1 MLRPFNY
8 AQDRQAQHERQFDG
22 ISETD
27 PITLS
32 PSTVLRT
39 GLSKGAPLRVA
50 ITTLGC
56 KVNQYDTATIEDR
69 LKAEGHTLVP
79 FAETAD
85 VYIVNSCTVTNQAD
99 AESRQLARRAKRH
112 NPTARVIMTGCY
124 AQVNPQSAAKVPEVD
139 HVIGLNRLEDL
150 LRAVKAEVVERIA
163 VGNLRKAEGGKAPTI
178 NTLGAL
184 TFSGQTRAFLKIQEG
199 CDLFCTFCIVPMSR
213 GKSRS
218 VPPRVVLEQLDRL
231 ADQGFQ
237 EVVLTGIHLG
247 AYGEDLDPRVD
258 LTWLLEAIEERTP
271 LPRVRLSSIDPH
283 EISDSLLRLLAQAE
297 TLCPHLHIPL
307 QSGDDAILARMRR
320 RYDSALARDVLIRVR
335 ETLPHAALGTDLIV
349 GFPGEGDAEFTRN
362 LNFLE
367 ESPFTYFHVFPY
379 SVRNGTT
386 AAKFTDKVPRPVID
400 ARARQVRKLGEQKK
414 AAFARSFIGHTL
426 PVLFEHTRDKASSLL
441 KGYSRNYQRVLAAGS
456 DEYMNREVLVTIT
469 RTNGETLWG
478 EIQEEVEGGARN
490 AAYTP
495 LTP

>member
-1 MLRPFNY
+1 ML
-8 AQDRQAQHERQFDG
+8 RQAQHERLPDG
-22 ISETD
+22 ASKTH

-32 PSTVLRT
+32 T
-39 GLSKGAPLRVA
+39 SKGAPFPLRVA

-69 LKAEGHTLVP
+69 LRTEGHTLVP

-85 VYIVNSCTVTNQAD
+85 VYIVNSCTVTHQAD

-112 NPTARVIMTGCY
+112 NSSARVIMTGCY
-124 AQVNPQSAAKVPEVD
+124 AQVNPKSVARVPEVD
-139 HVIGLNRLEDL
+139 YIIGLNRLDDL
-150 LRAVKAEVVERIA
+150 LRAVTAELAER
-163 VGNLRKAEGGKAPTI
+163 VLVSNLRKAEHGKTPGI
-178 NTLGAL
+178 DTLGAL

-218 VPPRVVLEQLDRL
+218 VPPRTVLEQLDRL

-247 AYGEDLDPRVD
+247 GYGEDLDPRVN
-258 LTWLLEAIEERTP
+258 LTWLLEAIEERKP
-271 LPRVRLSSIDPH
+271 VPRVRLSSIDPH
-283 EISDSLLRLLAQAE
+283 EISDSLMRVLAQAE

-307 QSGDDAILARMRR
+307 QSGDDTILSRMRR
-320 RYDSALARDVLIRVR
+320 RYDPALARDVLTRLR

-349 GFPGEGDAEFTRN
+349 GFPGEGEAEFARS
-362 LNFLE
+362 LAFLE
-367 ESPFTYFHVFPY
+367 ASPLTYFHVFPY
-379 SVRNGTT
+379 SVRTGTT
-386 AAKFTDKVPRPVID
+386 AAKFQDKVPQPIID

-414 AAFARSFIGHTL
+414 VGFARRFVGQTL

-441 KGYSRNYQRVLAAGS
+441 KGYSRNYLRVLATGGDA
-456 DEYMNREVLVTIT
+456 YMNREVPVTII

-478 EIQEEVEGGARN
+478 QIQAEKSEARSQN
-490 AAYTP
+490 SDSGLRTP
-495 LTP
+495 N